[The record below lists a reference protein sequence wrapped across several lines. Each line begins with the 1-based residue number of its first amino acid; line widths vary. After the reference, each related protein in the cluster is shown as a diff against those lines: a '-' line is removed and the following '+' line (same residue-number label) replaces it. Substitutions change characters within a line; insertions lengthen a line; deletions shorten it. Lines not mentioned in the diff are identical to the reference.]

1 MSYPA
6 LNTAT
11 SVEACPTAKI
21 RSPHARVSVD
31 CEERTPESGGTANV
45 DPRKECNQD
54 DLDSHTPIVATNLN
68 ALELHKRDF
77 EAPNTPPV
85 ELSNPAKPG
94 VKGIGEL
101 SRTEHSHVK
110 GGKPTGKGTK
120 FAPRHVQ
127 LRF

>member
-1 MSYPA
+1 MSD
-6 LNTAT
+6 AT
-11 SVEACPTAKI
+11 GWLPSITGV

-45 DPRKECNQD
+45 GPRKGCNQD
-54 DLDSHTPIVATNLN
+54 SLDSHTPIVATNLN
-68 ALELHKRDF
+68 ALQLHKRDF

-94 VKGIGEL
+94 GKGIGEL

-110 GGKPTGKGTK
+110 GG
-120 FAPRHVQ
+120 HVQ
-127 LRF
+127 LRFWDRAGID